1 MQDLYHQL
9 YLHAR
14 LDVSRN
20 FVGLQAMTIDFSIVD
35 ANNVTVI
42 PDTVVTLQE
51 LSNTVDSN
59 CRCTM
64 PTIPTQVAAT
74 YGQNYGAQCQAWDN
88 AKCDELWGGSAAVRL
103 DLVFFDL
110 SPRQGGPKP

>member
-1 MQDLYHQL
+1 ML
-9 YLHAR
+9 
-14 LDVSRN
+14 VS
-20 FVGLQAMTIDFSIVD
+20 LQAMTIDFSIVD

-51 LSNTVDSN
+51 LSNTVDNN

-88 AKCDELWGGSAAVRL
+88 AKCDELWGCLAAVLRIV
-103 DLVFFDL
+103 VFTTS
-110 SPRQGGPKP
+110 SPK